1 MINKTFRAFFIAASF
16 AGLISSCSNLE
27 SGPMSQPVFLGGQG
41 QVKMA
46 VLSGSIGFGGA
57 MPSLAAASLANG
69 VSRTAFPGIPSGDSI
84 VYTIWAELSSD
95 SSVKYPAVVADD
107 KKSYTVSIPIGDEE
121 KTYVIKG
128 EVKSG
133 ETLLCSGTTEAF
145 PISQSAPVAAKNL
158 VLGGAASFSGKGEIA
173 LEILIDSATEI
184 DSCAATCEGANIG
197 ADSYAVSG
205 GKVTVAVAEIDSGTR
220 LVDFAF
226 YKGTSLLYQ
235 FSETVNVFDAM
246 KTDTWAQNGVGG
258 DPWLET
264 TTDAESGAKTTVCKV
279 TEALVQSFALTEFY
293 VDPTRQNTDSTA
305 SGYTKGSGTAQNPC
319 VSLSD
324 AIAYMRDKDTDYTV
338 YIIGTL
344 EGPQTIPG
352 TLKKEDG
359 NPGDNYAKSLTL
371 CGASGCSGGEPV
383 SAIDAKSTETGGKQT
398 TLTLNSLVPVI
409 IKDLKITG
417 GWYGGTSTGGGGIY
431 MEKNTTLTLSS
442 GALVMD
448 NRSEG
453 SGGGGIYIN
462 EGAALTIEDGAVIK
476 DNHEVSPSAST
487 GGGAIFNYKGT
498 VTMKGGIIANNTAD
512 HDGGAIYCDEGSFTM
527 EGGVIGD
534 DNTSETATL
543 EDDKHSNYAAGK
555 GGAIYLGSTYD
566 GSSSMSMT
574 GGTIVYNAAAGS
586 GGGIYVDAADATICG
601 SMDYNYSGAK
611 GGAVYTT
618 TGGEVALDGAGMT
631 ENKAATN
638 GGAIYADAFSGASA
652 TVTLKGAV
660 KIPCKGK
667 NYNDVYL
674 AYSGSGTNVA
684 QVKVLEPLSTYGV
697 AMTITPGSYTS
708 GLGYVV
714 KETSVDWFD
723 AVEKIGVLP
732 ELNADGSV
740 SVHLCFKDEDEG
752 EISAVFGD
760 PSDSTYV
767 QGDIVFCDGT
777 NTAYSD
783 SAKFTQSQLAGA
795 IAYIFYRGR
804 DVSDNTSYRSMG
816 IGFAKPEKLAWCTSA
831 SNVEEKNYAIPTI
844 SCVNTNTGSG
854 TIGTFNGI
862 KNGEDNLEKLAQAL
876 DDYEMGRN
884 DTGVRAS
891 GYSAATAAERYPAF
905 YYGINYKDR
914 MVGEETISR
923 FTSANQLWKDWYL
936 PSIAELEM
944 VRTKLDDI
952 NKVTVLCGG
961 EKIDLNL
968 YTQLY
973 FLSSSTNTAGT
984 KVIVEDFVNSGGDRR
999 YIEGAR
1005 TSASNLVIAIREF

>member
-1 MINKTFRAFFIAASF
+1 MINKTFRAFLIAAAF
-16 AGLISSCSNLE
+16 AGLVSSCSNLE
-27 SGPMSQPVFLGGQG
+27 SGPMSQPVFWGGQG

-69 VSRTAFPGIPSGDSI
+69 VSRTAFPGIPSGDSV

-95 SSVKYPAVVADD
+95 ASVKYYADVADD

-197 ADSYAVSG
+197 EDSYAVSD
-205 GKVTVAVAEIDSGTR
+205 GKVTVAVAEIDSGSR

-226 YKGTSLLYQ
+226 YKGASLLYQ

-246 KTDTWAQNGVGG
+246 KTDTWVNNAVGG
-258 DPWLET
+258 SPWLET
-264 TTDAESGAKTTVCKV
+264 TTDAGTGAKTTVCKV

-293 VDPTRQNTDSTA
+293 VDPTRQKTNPA
-305 SGYTKGSGTAQNPC
+305 GSGYTKGSGTVQNPC
-319 VSLSD
+319 VSLTD
-324 AIAYMRDKDTDYTV
+324 AFAYMRDKDTDYTV

-344 EGPQTIPG
+344 EGPQTIPD

-359 NPGDNYAKSLTL
+359 DPGDNYAKSLTL
-371 CGASGCSGGEPV
+371 CGASGYSGGEPV
-383 SAIDAKSTETGGKQT
+383 SAIDAKSTETGDKQT
-398 TLTLNSLVPVI
+398 ALTLRSLVPVI

-417 GWYGGTSTGGGGIY
+417 GWYNGNTIGGGGIY
-431 MEKNTTLTLSS
+431 MKENTTLTLSS
-442 GALVMD
+442 GALVMG
-448 NRSEG
+448 NRSKG

-476 DNHEVSPSAST
+476 DNIESST
-487 GGGAIFNYKGT
+487 DPDADGGGGAIYNKGS
-498 VTMKGGIIANNTAD
+498 VIMKGGIIANNTAD
-512 HDGGAIYCDEGSFTM
+512 LDGGAIYCNDGSFTM

-534 DNTSETATL
+534 DNTAETATL
-543 EDDKHSNYAAGK
+543 EDDKHSNYSK
-555 GGAIYLGSTYD
+555 RNGGGVYLGATD
-566 GSSSMSMT
+566 VNSSMSMT

-586 GGGIYVDAADATICG
+586 GGGIYVELADATICG
-601 SMDYNYSGAK
+601 SLDYNYSNWN

-631 ENKAATN
+631 ENKAAN
-638 GGAIYADAFSGASA
+638 SGGAIYADAVGGAGA
-652 TVTLKGAV
+652 TVTLKGRI

-674 AYSGSGTNVA
+674 HRATA
-684 QVKVLEPLSTYGV
+684 KARVKVMEPLSTYGI
-697 AMTITPGSYTS
+697 ALTITSS
-708 GLGYVV
+708 GYDELDQFVL
-714 KETSVDWFD
+714 KDSSVSWFD
-723 AVEKIGVLP
+723 AVEKLGVLP

-740 SVHLCFKDEDEG
+740 SKRWCLREEAGGLYGVLC
-752 EISAVFGD
+752 SAFGTKAATE
-760 PSDSTYV
+760 SYA

-777 NTAYSD
+777 HTAYSAD
-783 SAKFTQSQLAGA
+783 VKFTQSQLAGA
-795 IAYIFYRGR
+795 VAYIFYRGSNL
-804 DVSDNTSYRSMG
+804 SDDSSTRALG
-816 IGFAKPEKLAWCTSA
+816 IGFAKPEKLVWC
-831 SNVEEKNYAIPTI
+831 VEGAAAKDVAVSDI
-844 SCVNTNTGSG
+844 SCVNTNMHSG
-854 TIGTFNGI
+854 TDSFVAGSV
-862 KNGEDNLEKLAQAL
+862 KNGSRNLEKI
-876 DDYEMGRN
+876 
-884 DTGVRAS
+884 
-891 GYSAATAAERYPAF
+891 SAAITAALGDDADDTNEPEKYPAF

-923 FTSANQLWKDWYL
+923 FTSGSTLANNWYL
-936 PSIAELEM
+936 PSAAELEKI
-944 VRTKLDDI
+944 RTTLTNI

-961 EKIDLNL
+961 DKIDLNSDVHL
-968 YTQLY
+968 WC
-973 FLSSSTNTAGT
+973 LSSSTNADGT
-984 KVIVEDFVNSGGDRR
+984 KVIVEDFIKAYATGDRYSESSKDYSVSR
-999 YIEGAR
+999 
-1005 TSASNLVIAIREF
+1005 LVFAIREF

>member
-1 MINKTFRAFFIAASF
+1 
-16 AGLISSCSNLE
+16 
-27 SGPMSQPVFLGGQG
+27 
-41 QVKMA
+41 MA

-95 SSVKYPAVVADD
+95 ASVKYYADVADD

-205 GKVTVAVAEIDSGTR
+205 GKVTVAVAEIDSGPR

-264 TTDAESGAKTTVCKV
+264 TTDAGTGVKTTVCKI

-319 VSLSD
+319 VSLEG
-324 AIAYMRDKDTDYTV
+324 AIAYMRDTATDYTV

-344 EGPQTIPG
+344 EGEQLIP
-352 TLKKEDG
+352 TYLKKEKDE
-359 NPGDNYAKSLTL
+359 GDDSSYKYAKSLTI
-371 CGASGCSGGEPV
+371 CGASGYSGGEPV
-383 SAIDAKSTETGGKQT
+383 SAIDAKSTETGDKQT
-398 TLTLNSLVPVI
+398 ALKLHSLVPVI

-417 GWYGGTSTGGGGIY
+417 GWYDEDSTGGGGIY
-431 MEKNTTLTLSS
+431 MKKNTTLTLSS
-442 GALVMD
+442 GALVMG

-476 DNHEVSPSAST
+476 DNHEVSTSAST

-512 HDGGAIYCDEGSFTM
+512 HDGGAIYCDDGSFTM

-555 GGAIYLGSTYD
+555 GGAIFLGSTS
-566 GSSSMSMT
+566 GGTSSMSMT

-586 GGGIYVDAADATICG
+586 GGGIYVGAADATICG

-618 TGGEVALDGAGMT
+618 TGGEVGLDGAGMS
-631 ENKAATN
+631 ENKAAN
-638 GGAIYADAFSGASA
+638 SGGAIYADAFSGASA
-652 TVTLKGAV
+652 TVTLKGRI

-684 QVKVLEPLSTYGV
+684 KIKVTEPLSTYGV

-740 SVHLCFKDEDEG
+740 SAHLCFKDEDEG

-795 IAYIFYRGR
+795 IAYIFYKGQNLN
-804 DVSDNTSYRSMG
+804 DSGYSNRSLG
-816 IGFAKPEKLAWCTSA
+816 IGFAKPEKLVWCTDEA
-831 SNVEEKNYAIPTI
+831 EAKNIAIPAI
-844 SCVNTNTGSG
+844 SCVNSNPSWGSD
-854 TIGTFNGI
+854 TFVDGSV
-862 KNGEDNLEKLAQAL
+862 KNGKKNLEKISDAIKEYYQ
-876 DDYEMGRN
+876 DDPSGGAVYD
-884 DTGVRAS
+884 DTGETMNGRHLF
-891 GYSAATAAERYPAF
+891 AAERYPAF
-905 YYGINYKDR
+905 YYGINYKDH

-923 FTSANQLWKDWYL
+923 FTSGSALANNWYL
-936 PSIAELEM
+936 PSAAELEK
-944 VRTKLDDI
+944 VRTSLTNI

-961 EKIDLNL
+961 DKIDLNSGL
-968 YTQLY
+968 DLW
-973 FLSSSTNTAGT
+973 FLSSSTNADGT
-984 KVIVEDFVNSGGDRR
+984 KVIAEDFIKAYASGDR
-999 YIEGAR
+999 YSESPKNYSVAR
-1005 TSASNLVIAIREF
+1005 LVIAIREF

>member
-1 MINKTFRAFFIAASF
+1 
-16 AGLISSCSNLE
+16 
-27 SGPMSQPVFLGGQG
+27 
-41 QVKMA
+41 MA

-95 SSVKYPAVVADD
+95 SSVKYPADVADD

-133 ETLLCSGTTEAF
+133 ETLLCSGTTEEF

-158 VLGGAASFSGKGEIA
+158 VLGGATSSSGKGEIA

-205 GKVTVAVAEIDSGTR
+205 GKVTVAVAEIDSGSR

-226 YKGTSLLYQ
+226 YKGASLLYQ

-246 KTDTWAQNGVGG
+246 KTDTWVQNGVGG

-264 TTDAESGAKTTVCKV
+264 TTDAESGAKTTVCKI

-324 AIAYMRDKDTDYTV
+324 AIAYMRDTATDYTV

-344 EGPQTIPG
+344 EGYQLIP
-352 TLKKEDG
+352 TYLKKEK
-359 NPGDNYAKSLTL
+359 NEGDDSSYKYAKSLTI
-371 CGASGCSGGEPV
+371 CGASGYSGGEPV
-383 SAIDAKSTETGGKQT
+383 SAIDAKSTETGDKET
-398 TLTLNSLVPVI
+398 ALTLHSLVPVI

-417 GWYGGTSTGGGGIY
+417 GWYDGPYTGGGGIY
-431 MEKNTTLTLSS
+431 MKENTTLTLSS
-442 GALVMD
+442 GALVMG
-448 NRSEG
+448 NHSEG
-453 SGGGGIYIN
+453 LGGGGVFVSL
-462 EGAALTIEDGAVIK
+462 GATLTIEDGAVIK
-476 DNHEVSPSAST
+476 DNIESST
-487 GGGAIFNYKGT
+487 DPDADGGGGAIYNKGS
-498 VTMKGGIIANNTAD
+498 VIMKGGIIANNTAD
-512 HDGGAIYCDEGSFTM
+512 LDGGAIYCNDGSFTM
-527 EGGVIGD
+527 EGGVIGG
-534 DNTSETATL
+534 DNTAETAKL
-543 EDDKHSNYAAGK
+543 EDDKHSNYSK
-555 GGAIYLGSTYD
+555 RNGGAVYLGATD
-566 GSSSMSMT
+566 VNSSMSMT

-586 GGGIYVDAADATICG
+586 GGGIYVELADAAICG
-601 SMDYNYSGAK
+601 SLDYNYSGVD

-618 TGGEVALDGAGMT
+618 TGGEVALDGAGMS

-638 GGAIYADAFSGASA
+638 GGAICVHASGSIMGALTA
-652 TVTLKGAV
+652 KGNI

-684 QVKVLEPLSTYGV
+684 KVKVLEPLSTYGM
-697 AMTITPGSYTS
+697 AMTITPGSYVE
-708 GLGYVV
+708 GLQYVD
-714 KETSVDWFD
+714 KDGSVSWFD
-723 AVEKIGVLP
+723 AVEKLGVLP

-740 SVHLCFKDEDEG
+740 QNRWCLKENHLGDEG
-752 EISAVFGD
+752 ILSVSFGTKN
-760 PSDSTYV
+760 STESYA

-777 NTAYSD
+777 HTAYSAD
-783 SAKFTQSQLAGA
+783 VKFTQSELAGA

-804 DVSDNTSYRSMG
+804 DVSDDSSTTRTLG
-816 IGFAKPEKLAWCTSA
+816 IGFARPEKLAWCTSV
-831 SNVEEKNYAIPTI
+831 SNVEEKNYAIPSI

-891 GYSAATAAERYPAF
+891 IYSAERAAKRYPAF

-923 FTSANQLWKDWYL
+923 FTSANQLWKNWYL

-961 EKIDLNL
+961 EKIDLNF

-1005 TSASNLVIAIREF
+1005 TNASNLVIAIREF